1 MASQDWPKARG
12 ARSNPTPR
20 FDCLSAEA
28 VDDGWDLVEEERPA
42 PGTTIHVERARS
54 ILTRN
59 DSPDI
64 PFDRSV
70 NPYRGCGHG
79 CVYCFAR
86 PSHAYLDLSPGLD
99 FETRLTVKPDAAVL
113 LEAAL
118 RKPGYRP
125 APIAFGTNTDP
136 YQPIERDW
144 QIMRG
149 CLEML
154 ATFHH
159 PVMITTKGFLVTRDV
174 DILGPMAAKGLAAVA
189 VSVTTLD
196 ARLHGKL
203 EPRASSPAR
212 RLEAIRRLSAEGV
225 PTMVM
230 AAPMIPRINDHELE
244 DILAAASDAGATAA
258 GFTLLRLPYE
268 VKDLFAEWLDAH
280 FPERA
285 AHVLSLMAQQRGG
298 RLNDPRFGKRMSGEG
313 EHARLLANRFHVA
326 VRKLG
331 LTGGRVTLDCSRFKP
346 PPRVG
351 DQLRLF

>member
-1 MASQDWPKARG
+1 MTSQDWPKARG
-12 ARSNPTPR
+12 ARSNPQNR
-20 FDCLSAEA
+20 FDRLRTQAM
-28 VDDGWDLVEEERPA
+28 DDGWDLDEDEKPA
-42 PGTTIHVERARS
+42 PDTHVHVERARS

-59 DSPDI
+59 TSPDI

-86 PSHAYLDLSPGLD
+86 PTHAYLDLSPGLD
-99 FETRLTVKPDAAVL
+99 FETRLIAKPDAPAL

-144 QIMRG
+144 KIMRG
-149 CLEML
+149 CLEVL
-154 ATFHH
+154 ASFRH
-159 PVMITTKGFLVTRDV
+159 PVMITTKGFLVTRDL
-174 DILGPMAAKGLAAVA
+174 DILESMAGLGLAMVA
-189 VSVTTLD
+189 ISVTTLD

-212 RLEAIRRLSAEGV
+212 RLEAIRLLSQAGI

-244 DILAAASDAGATAA
+244 AILSAAREAGARAA

-268 VKDLFAEWLDAH
+268 VKDLFTEWLDAH
-280 FPERA
+280 FPDRKS
-285 AHVLSLMAQQRGG
+285 HVLSLMEQQRGG
-298 RLNDPRFGKRMSGEG
+298 RLNEARFGKRMSGEG
-313 EHARLLANRFHVA
+313 EHARLLSQRFHA
-326 VRKLG
+326 AARKLG
-331 LTGGRVTLDCSRFKP
+331 LSSDRMELDCSRFKP
-346 PPRVG
+346 TPRVG
-351 DQLRLF
+351 DQLGLW

>member
-1 MASQDWPKARG
+1 MTPENWPKARG

-20 FDCLSAEA
+20 FDRLRAEA
-28 VDDGWDLVEEERPA
+28 ADDGWDLAEEERPA
-42 PGTTIHVERARS
+42 PGTEVHVERARS
-54 ILTRN
+54 ILSRN
-59 DSPDI
+59 TSPDI

-99 FETRLTVKPDAAVL
+99 FETRLTVKPDAPAL

-125 APIAFGTNTDP
+125 APVAFGTNTDP

-144 QIMRG
+144 RVMRG
-149 CLEML
+149 CIEVL
-154 ATFHH
+154 AAFNH
-159 PVMITTKGFLVTRDV
+159 PLMITTKGFLITRDL
-174 DILGPMAAKGLAAVA
+174 DLLAPMAALGLVGVA

-212 RLEAIRRLSAEGV
+212 RLEAIRRLSAAGV

-230 AAPMIPRINDHELE
+230 AAPMIPRVNDHELE
-244 DILAAASDAGATAA
+244 DILAAARDAGARGG

-268 VKDLFAEWLDAH
+268 VKDLFAEWLEAH
-280 FPERA
+280 FPDRK
-285 AHVLSLMAQQRGG
+285 AHVLSLMAQSRGG
-298 RLNDPRFGKRMSGEG
+298 RLNDSRFGKRMSGEG
-313 EHARLLANRFHVA
+313 PHAQLLSRRFHVA
-326 VRKLG
+326 ATRLG
-331 LTGGRVTLDCSRFKP
+331 LRADRPPLDCSRFRP
-346 PPRVG
+346 PSRAG
-351 DQLRLF
+351 DQLTLW

>member
-20 FDCLSAEA
+20 FDRLSAEA
-28 VDDGWDLVEEERPA
+28 VDDGWDLAEEEA
-42 PGTTIHVERARS
+42 PDPRTTIHVERARS
-54 ILTRN
+54 ILSRN

-99 FETRLTVKPDAAVL
+99 FETRLTAKPDAPAL

-136 YQPIERDW
+136 YQPIEREW
-144 QIMRG
+144 RIMRG
-149 CLEML
+149 CLEVL
-154 ATFHH
+154 AAFRH
-159 PVMITTKGFLVTRDV
+159 PVMITTKGFLVTRDL
-174 DILGPMAAKGLAAVA
+174 DILGPMAALGLAAVA

-203 EPRASSPAR
+203 EPRASSPSR
-212 RLEAIRRLSAEGV
+212 RLEAIRLLSGAGV

-244 DILAAASDAGATAA
+244 DILAAARDAGASSA

-280 FPERA
+280 FPERKS
-285 AHVLSLMAQQRGG
+285 HVLSLMAQQRGG
-298 RLNDPRFGKRMSGEG
+298 KLNDSRFGKRMSGEG
-313 EHARLLANRFHVA
+313 EHARLLAQRFHAA

-331 LTGGRVTLDCSRFKP
+331 LENGRTELDCSKFTP

-351 DQLRLF
+351 DQMRLF

>member
-1 MASQDWPKARG
+1 MTPEDWPKARG

-20 FDCLSAEA
+20 FDRLGAEA
-28 VDDGWDLVEEERPA
+28 VDDGWALAEEERPD
-42 PGTTIHVERARS
+42 PRTTIHVERARN

-99 FETRLTVKPDAAVL
+99 FETKLSVKPDAPAL

-118 RKPGYRP
+118 RKPGYKP

-144 QIMRG
+144 KIMRG
-149 CLEML
+149 CLEVL
-154 ATFHH
+154 AAFAH
-159 PVMITTKGFLVTRDV
+159 PVMITTKGFLVTRDL
-174 DILGPMAAKGLAAVA
+174 DILGPMAAEGLAAVA

-196 ARLHGKL
+196 VRLHAKL

-230 AAPMIPRINDHELE
+230 AAPMIPRLNDHELE
-244 DILAAASDAGATAA
+244 DILAAARDAGATAA

-285 AHVLSLMAQQRGG
+285 AHVLSLLTQQRGG
-298 RLNDPRFGKRMSGEG
+298 KLNDPRFGKRMSGEG
-313 EHARLLANRFHVA
+313 EHARLLAQRFHVA
-326 VRKLG
+326 LRRLG
-331 LTGGRVTLDCSRFKP
+331 LENGRVALDSSRFTP

>member
-1 MASQDWPKARG
+1 MKPEDWPKARG

-20 FDCLSAEA
+20 FDQLAREE
-28 VDDGWDLVEEERPA
+28 VDDGWDLSEDEEPA

-59 DSPDI
+59 TSPDI

-86 PSHAYLDLSPGLD
+86 PTHAYLDLSPGLD
-99 FETRLTVKPDAAVL
+99 FETKLTVKPDAPAL

-136 YQPIERDW
+136 YQPLERDW
-144 QIMRG
+144 RIMRG
-149 CLEML
+149 CLEVL
-154 ATFHH
+154 AAFDH

-174 DILGPMAAKGLAAVA
+174 DILAPMAARGLAAVA

-196 ARLHGKL
+196 TGLHRRL
-203 EPRASSPAR
+203 EPRASAPAR
-212 RLEAIRRLSAEGV
+212 RLEAIRLLSQAGI

-244 DILAAASDAGATAA
+244 DILAAAKAAGANGA
-258 GFTLLRLPYE
+258 GFTLLRLPHE
-268 VKDLFAEWLDAH
+268 VKDLFTEWLEVH
-280 FPERA
+280 FPDRKG
-285 AHVLSLMAQQRGG
+285 HVLSLMAQQRGG
-298 RLNDPRFGKRMSGEG
+298 RLNDSRFGSRMTGSGG
-313 EHARLLANRFHVA
+313 HAELLAQRFHIA

-331 LTGGRVTLDCSRFKP
+331 LNIVRARLDCSRF
-346 PPRVG
+346 RVPSRPG
-351 DQLRLF
+351 DQLILL